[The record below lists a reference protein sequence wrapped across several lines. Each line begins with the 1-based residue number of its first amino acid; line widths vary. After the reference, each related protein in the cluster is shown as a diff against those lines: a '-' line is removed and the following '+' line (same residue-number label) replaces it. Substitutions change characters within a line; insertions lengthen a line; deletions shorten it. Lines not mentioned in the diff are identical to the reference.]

1 MGKRYKKKIFHFK
14 MTDILKE
21 AHSTQYEIICTHGQK
36 KLTSL
41 TIWNV
46 GEDKEQLELTHWNK
60 NERWM
65 DKPLWKTIFHYIVK
79 LNMYPSYDSVIS
91 PLNVWLIK
99 SCKGHLKECL
109 WQHSL

>member
-41 TIWNV
+41 TI
-46 GEDKEQLELTHWNK
+46 
-60 NERWM
+60 
-65 DKPLWKTIFHYIVK
+65 
-79 LNMYPSYDSVIS
+79 
-91 PLNVWLIK
+91 
-99 SCKGHLKECL
+99 
-109 WQHSL
+109 